1 MAEALFNKQ
10 GFDGALM
17 RDIATAAKMQP
28 ASVYYYFESKEELL
42 WAVWEKG
49 GLELVNRVI
58 DAIADKTDPWQR
70 METACVAHTTGLL
83 DWRRANQA
91 LFIMPPWH
99 YPDGIKA
106 RVIALRDEYENIF
119 IGLIDDLPLRKG
131 VDRRYLRLTVIG
143 ALSWS
148 LFWFK
153 KERDTP
159 ATIAKQILSML
170 RVPASKTL
178 NRSWASNAL
187 GTFGRSA
194 TATLTADPTGIA
206 LVGRCDKTLA
216 DSSLAA
222 LFKTNCPRS
231 RLGGTARSNC
241 RPDPGSSISA
251 PRFRVSPAQDPPAR
265 LCFADRHVRRRYRR
279 SAG

>member
-1 MAEALFNKQ
+1 MAAEKPTKGKKSRNGKRMPGDGSLLTKGAQARARIISVAETLFNKQ
-10 GFDGALM
+10 GFDGASM
-17 RDIATAAKMQP
+17 RDIAAAAEMRA

-49 GLELVNRVI
+49 GLELLHRVA
-58 DAIADKTDPWQR
+58 DAIANKTDPWQR

-99 YPDGIKA
+99 YPESIKA
-106 RVIALRDEYENIF
+106 RVIALRDEYEKIF

-131 VDRRYLRLTVIG
+131 VDRRYLRLAVIG

-159 ATIAKQILSML
+159 AAIAKQILLML
-170 RVPASKTL
+170 R
-178 NRSWASNAL
+178 
-187 GTFGRSA
+187 
-194 TATLTADPTGIA
+194 
-206 LVGRCDKTLA
+206 
-216 DSSLAA
+216 
-222 LFKTNCPRS
+222 
-231 RLGGTARSNC
+231 GGVEDER
-241 RPDPGSSISA
+241 
-251 PRFRVSPAQDPPAR
+251 
-265 LCFADRHVRRRYRR
+265 
-279 SAG
+279 

>member
-1 MAEALFNKQ
+1 MAGETSPKAKKSKDGRRMAGDRTTPSKGEQAKARIISVAETLFNEQ
-10 GFDGALM
+10 GFDGASM

-49 GLELVNRVI
+49 GLELVNRVV
-58 DAIADKTDPWQR
+58 DAIAGKTDPWRR
-70 METACVAHTTGLL
+70 METACIAHTTGLL

-106 RVIALRDEYENIF
+106 RVIALRDEYEKIF
-119 IGLIDDLPLRKG
+119 VGLIDDLPLRKG
-131 VDRRYLRLTVIG
+131 IDRRYLRLTLIG

-159 ATIAKQILSML
+159 AAIAKQILSML
-170 RVPASKTL
+170 RA
-178 NRSWASNAL
+178 
-187 GTFGRSA
+187 
-194 TATLTADPTGIA
+194 GIEDA
-206 LVGRCDKTLA
+206 K
-216 DSSLAA
+216 
-222 LFKTNCPRS
+222 
-231 RLGGTARSNC
+231 
-241 RPDPGSSISA
+241 
-251 PRFRVSPAQDPPAR
+251 
-265 LCFADRHVRRRYRR
+265 
-279 SAG
+279 

>member
-1 MAEALFNKQ
+1 RNSLAMTFETATKRQKSRSAKKIPGGKPLLTKGAQAKARIISEAETLFNRH
-10 GFDGALM
+10 GFDGASM
-17 RDIATAAKMQP
+17 RDIAAAAEMQA

-49 GLELVNRVI
+49 GIELLNRVA
-58 DAIADKTDPWQR
+58 DAIAGKTGPWQR

-99 YPDGIKA
+99 YPESIRA
-106 RVIALRDEYENIF
+106 RVIALRDEYEKIF

-131 VDRRYLRLTVIG
+131 VDLRYLRLAIIG

-159 ATIAKQILSML
+159 AAIAKRMLSML
-170 RVPASKTL
+170 RA
-178 NRSWASNAL
+178 
-187 GTFGRSA
+187 
-194 TATLTADPTGIA
+194 GIE
-206 LVGRCDKTLA
+206 D
-216 DSSLAA
+216 
-222 LFKTNCPRS
+222 
-231 RLGGTARSNC
+231 
-241 RPDPGSSISA
+241 
-251 PRFRVSPAQDPPAR
+251 
-265 LCFADRHVRRRYRR
+265 
-279 SAG
+279 

>member
-1 MAEALFNKQ
+1 MPYAFTLQIEHSISTQREQNGVYVFNALSARWSISDLEGGTGLPFLTANDPRLRYLASGV
-10 GFDGALM
+10 GFDGASM
-17 RDIATAAKMQP
+17 RDIAAAAEMQA

-49 GLELVNRVI
+49 GLELLHRVADANVN
-58 DAIADKTDPWQR
+58 KTDPWQR

-99 YPDGIKA
+99 YPESIRA
-106 RVIALRDEYENIF
+106 RVIALRDEYEKIF

-131 VDRRYLRLTVIG
+131 VDRRYLRLAVIG

-159 ATIAKQILSML
+159 AAIAKQMLSML
-170 RVPASKTL
+170 RA
-178 NRSWASNAL
+178 
-187 GTFGRSA
+187 
-194 TATLTADPTGIA
+194 GIE
-206 LVGRCDKTLA
+206 D
-216 DSSLAA
+216 
-222 LFKTNCPRS
+222 
-231 RLGGTARSNC
+231 
-241 RPDPGSSISA
+241 
-251 PRFRVSPAQDPPAR
+251 
-265 LCFADRHVRRRYRR
+265 
-279 SAG
+279 

>member
-1 MAEALFNKQ
+1 MAAETSTKNKKSGSYKKMAGDRSAPSKGEQAKARIISVAETLFNKQ
-10 GFDGALM
+10 GFDGASM

-49 GLELVNRVI
+49 GLELVNRLVN
-58 DAIADKTDPWQR
+58 AIADKTDPWQR
-70 METACVAHTTGLL
+70 METACIAHTTGLL

-106 RVIALRDEYENIF
+106 RVIALRDQYEKIF

-131 VDRRYLRLTVIG
+131 LDRRYLRLTVIG

-170 RVPASKTL
+170 RA
-178 NRSWASNAL
+178 
-187 GTFGRSA
+187 
-194 TATLTADPTGIA
+194 GIEDA
-206 LVGRCDKTLA
+206 K
-216 DSSLAA
+216 
-222 LFKTNCPRS
+222 
-231 RLGGTARSNC
+231 
-241 RPDPGSSISA
+241 
-251 PRFRVSPAQDPPAR
+251 
-265 LCFADRHVRRRYRR
+265 
-279 SAG
+279 

>member
-1 MAEALFNKQ
+1 MASRATMKATKARANKEIAPQKDGPTKGMQARERIISVAETLFNKQ
-10 GFDGALM
+10 GFDGASM

-28 ASVYYYFESKEELL
+28 ASVYYHFVSKEELL

-49 GLELVNRVI
+49 GLELVNRVK
-58 DAIADKTDPWQR
+58 DAIADKTSPWQR

-131 VDRRYLRLTVIG
+131 IDRRYLRLTVIG

-159 ATIAKQILSML
+159 STIAKQILSML
-170 RVPASKTL
+170 R
-178 NRSWASNAL
+178 
-187 GTFGRSA
+187 
-194 TATLTADPTGIA
+194 TGIE
-206 LVGRCDKTLA
+206 
-216 DSSLAA
+216 
-222 LFKTNCPRS
+222 
-231 RLGGTARSNC
+231 
-241 RPDPGSSISA
+241 DPK
-251 PRFRVSPAQDPPAR
+251 
-265 LCFADRHVRRRYRR
+265 
-279 SAG
+279 